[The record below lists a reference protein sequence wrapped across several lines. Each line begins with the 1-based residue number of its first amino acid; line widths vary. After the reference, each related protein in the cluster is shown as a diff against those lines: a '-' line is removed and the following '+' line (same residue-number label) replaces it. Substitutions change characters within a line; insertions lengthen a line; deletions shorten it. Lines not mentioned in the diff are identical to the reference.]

1 MIEEQ
6 YINFEFIL
14 RYIRSLVT
22 EDVTKLYDFAM
33 DKDIPVAKPETTK
46 LLYLLAM
53 IKQPKKVLEL
63 GTGIGCSAVI
73 LSKAIGDDAK
83 IITVEKNPENF
94 VEACKL
100 FEENGLKERI
110 FPKNGDGMEILKEL
124 TQAGE
129 TFDFIFLDSAKG
141 QYYDYLPYLK
151 QLLPK
156 GGVLVTDNVLYK
168 GMVANDDLLILR
180 KKTIVKRLRM
190 YLDAISNDEEL
201 ESVVIPIGDGISLT
215 VKK

>member
-73 LSKAIGDDAK
+73 LSKAIGEDAT
-83 IITVEKNPENF
+83 IVTVEKNPDNYE
-94 VEACKL
+94 EACRL
-100 FEENGLKERI
+100 FQENGLEKRI
-110 FPKNGDGMEILKEL
+110 FPKNGDGMDVLKEL
-124 TQAGE
+124 EASGE

-151 QLLPK
+151 KMLLK

-190 YLDAISNDEEL
+190 YLDAISHDEEL

>member
-22 EDVTKLYDFAM
+22 EDVQELYDFAM

-46 LLYLLAM
+46 FLYLLAM
-53 IKQPKKVLEL
+53 MKQPKRILEL

-73 LSKAIGDDAK
+73 LSKAIGADTT
-83 IITVEKNPENF
+83 IVTVEKNPENF
-94 VEACKL
+94 SEACKL
-100 FEENGLKERI
+100 FQENGLTTRI
-110 FPKNGDGMEILKEL
+110 FPKNADGMDVLQEL
-124 TQAGE
+124 SEQGE
-129 TFDFIFLDSAKG
+129 SFDFIFLDSAKG
-141 QYYDYLPYLK
+141 QYYDYIPYLK
-151 QLLPK
+151 KLLPK
-156 GGVLVTDNVLYK
+156 GGILVTDNVLYK

-190 YLDAISNDEEL
+190 YLDAISHDEEL
-201 ESVVIPIGDGISLT
+201 ESVVIPIGDGVSLT

>member
-14 RYIRSLVT
+14 RYIRSLVSD
-22 EDVTKLYDFAM
+22 DVTRLYDFAM

-53 IKQPKKVLEL
+53 IKQPKRVLEL

-73 LSKAIGDDAK
+73 LSKAIPKDST
-83 IITVEKNPENF
+83 ILTVEKNPENYE
-94 VEACKL
+94 EAVTL
-100 FEENGLKERI
+100 FQSNGLEEQI
-110 FPKNGDGMEILKEL
+110 TVKNADGMDILEEL
-124 TQAGE
+124 ASQGE

-156 GGVLVTDNVLYK
+156 GGILVTDNVLYK

-190 YLDAISNDEEL
+190 YLDAICHDDQL
-201 ESVVIPIGDGISLT
+201 QSVVIPIGDGISLT

>member
-14 RYIRSLVT
+14 RYIRALVT
-22 EDVTKLYDFAM
+22 EDVKQLYDFAM

-53 IKQPKKVLEL
+53 IKQPKMVLEL

-73 LSKAIGDDAK
+73 LSKAISEDAT
-83 IITVEKNPENF
+83 IVTVEKNPENY
-94 VEACKL
+94 EQACKL
-100 FEENGLKERI
+100 FRENGLTNRI
-110 FPKNGDGMEILKEL
+110 FPKNGDGMEVLQEL
-124 TQAGE
+124 TDQGE
-129 TFDFIFLDSAKG
+129 AFDFIFLDSAKG
-141 QYYDYLPYLK
+141 QYYDYIPYLK
-151 QLLPK
+151 KLLPR
-156 GGVLVTDNVLYK
+156 GGILVTDNVLYK

-190 YLDAISNDEEL
+190 YLDAISHDPEL

>member
-22 EDVTKLYDFAM
+22 EDVHKLYDFAM

-53 IKQPKKVLEL
+53 MKQPKKVLEL

-73 LSKAIGDDAK
+73 LSKAIPEDAK
-83 IITVEKNPENF
+83 IITVEKNPDNF
-94 VEACKL
+94 LEACKL
-100 FEENGLKERI
+100 FEENGLENRI
-110 FPKNGDGMEILKEL
+110 FPKNGDGMDVLEEL
-124 TQAGE
+124 VNAGE

-141 QYYDYLPYLK
+141 QYYDYIPCLK
-151 QLLPK
+151 KLLPK

-190 YLDAISNDEEL
+190 YLDAISHDEEL
-201 ESVVIPIGDGISLT
+201 ETVVIPIGDGVSLT
-215 VKK
+215 IKR

>member
-14 RYIRSLVT
+14 RYIRSLVSD
-22 EDVTKLYDFAM
+22 DVTKLYDFAM

-46 LLYLLAM
+46 FLYLLAM
-53 IKQPKKVLEL
+53 IKRPGRVLEL

-73 LSKAIGDDAK
+73 LSKAIPESST
-83 IITVEKNPENF
+83 IVTVEKNPENYE
-94 VEACKL
+94 EAVKL
-100 FEENGLKERI
+100 FQENGLTERI
-110 FPKNGDGMEILKEL
+110 FPKNGDGMEVLQEL
-124 TQAGE
+124 TKQGE
-129 TFDFIFLDSAKG
+129 SFGFIFLDSAKG

-151 QLLPK
+151 KLLPK

-190 YLDAISNDEEL
+190 YLHAITHDDEL

>member
-33 DKDIPVAKPETTK
+33 DKNIPVAKPETTK

-53 IKQPKKVLEL
+53 IKAPKKVLEL

-73 LSKAIGDDAK
+73 LSKAIPK
-83 IITVEKNPENF
+83 TSTIVTVEKNPENYW
-94 VEACKL
+94 EACKL
-100 FEENGLKERI
+100 FEENGLSERI
-110 FPKNGDGMEILKEL
+110 FPKNADGMEALLELCEKKE
-124 TQAGE
+124 Q
-129 TFDFIFLDSAKG
+129 FDFIFLDSAKG

-151 QLLPK
+151 KLLSD
-156 GGVLVTDNVLYK
+156 GGILVTDNVLYK

-190 YLDAISNDEEL
+190 YLDAISNDPEL
-201 ESVVIPIGDGISLT
+201 QSVVIPIGDGVALS

>member
-1 MIEEQ
+1 MMEEQ

-22 EDVTKLYDFAM
+22 EDVHKLYDFAM
-33 DKDIPVAKPETTK
+33 EKDIPVAKPETTK

-63 GTGIGCSAVI
+63 GTGIGCSAMI
-73 LSKAIGDDAK
+73 LSKAISQDAK
-83 IITVEKNPENF
+83 IITVEKNPENY
-94 VEACKL
+94 EQACQL
-100 FEENGLKERI
+100 FLENGLTERI
-110 FPKNGDGMEILKEL
+110 FPKNGDGMEVLEEL
-124 TQAGE
+124 VNQGE
-129 TFDFIFLDSAKG
+129 SFDFIFLDSAKG
-141 QYYDYLPYLK
+141 QYYDYISYLK
-151 QLLPK
+151 KLLPK

-190 YLDAISNDEEL
+190 YLDAICHDDEL
-201 ESVVIPIGDGISLT
+201 QSVVIPIGDGISLT